1 MHQYIYFGMTMLLF
15 AIYFGMIMLIFAIRY
30 FVMNDLAC
38 LGDYSGVPPGKWD
51 LQVQSGKG

>member
-1 MHQYIYFGMTMLLF
+1 MTNALIYLLGMM
-15 AIYFGMIMLIFAIRY
+15 MLIFAIRY
-30 FVMNDLAC
+30 FVMNNLAC